1 MLKDQVLSQL
11 PSWVP
16 TFTSLL
22 KLSIGVSL
30 RMLGPLSFLPWGL
43 AAAISPH
50 PHKPLEGLGLRT
62 EGQVGPPTS
71 VSSLGKETTSPQNLR
86 CLQRGAL

>member
-11 PSWVP
+11 PSWVL

-30 RMLGPLSFLPWGL
+30 RMLGPLSFLPRGL
-43 AAAISPH
+43 AIAISPH

-62 EGQVGPPTS
+62 EGQVGTPTS
-71 VSSLGKETTSPQNLR
+71 VSPLGKETTSPQNLR